1 MISSTMTTV
10 TITVRWVVC
19 FLPPMWL
26 SNGTPLDAIQRDL
39 ATARHWMWSSGT
51 SRRHWITSIVT
62 LDRDVCYWIMTL
74 DGNVL
79 WLEAW
84 EQTVL
89 SQQNKNSPTHVTAG
103 HLWELFSFFE
113 IFCVISYFIGSFNSA
128 FWRSTWNHSSESYWC
143 CILFIS
149 VSRSRKVGR
158 LIQLHNRDKKTNI
171 VTWLIFVK
179 AVFFNAIMHFYLHYY
194 CTM

>member
-1 MISSTMTTV
+1 MS
-10 TITVRWVVC
+10 RC

-26 SNGTPLDAIQRDL
+26 SNGTPLDAIQRDF
-39 ATARHWMWSSGT
+39 ATARHWMWSSRT

-89 SQQNKNSPTHVTAG
+89 SQQNKNSPTHVTTG
-103 HLWELFSFFE
+103 YLRTFLFFVK
-113 IFCVISYFIGSFNSA
+113 FCAISYFIGSFNNF
-128 FWRSTWNHSSESYWC
+128 FWLSTWNHSSENYWC

-158 LIQLHNRDKKTNI
+158 LIQLHNRTKKQTLSHG
-171 VTWLIFVK
+171 WFLWRR
-179 AVFFNAIMHFYLHYY
+179 FFFYAIMHFT
-194 CTM
+194 CTITAQCRLNTICCKHK